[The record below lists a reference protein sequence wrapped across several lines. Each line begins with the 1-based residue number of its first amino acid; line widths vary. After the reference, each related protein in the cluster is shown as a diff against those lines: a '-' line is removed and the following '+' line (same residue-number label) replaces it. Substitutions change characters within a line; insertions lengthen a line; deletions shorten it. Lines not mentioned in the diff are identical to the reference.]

1 MSIILTDEQEKFI
14 EKALN
19 GKNILVDACVG
30 SGKTTA
36 IQALCT
42 RFPKTKRYFILH
54 ITSFLKLTLKKR

>member
-30 SGKTTA
+30 SGKNNGYTGSM
-36 IQALCT
+36 
-42 RFPKTKRYFILH
+42 Y
-54 ITSFLKLTLKKR
+54 SFS